1 VNIQTPNPSSYA
13 PTKADPIRLAS
24 ATIQAVDRIGEATSE
39 EIEKTADEIARGAAE
54 IAEKLRAL
62 AAAIREHSRVANEHV
77 TDFCNKA
84 TSVLEGV
91 RGLQL
96 KLAANERALQE
107 SKDSSP
113 LPSLVAKGP
122 AEFEDPKL

>member
-1 VNIQTPNPSSYA
+1 MNIHNQAAKP
-13 PTKADPIRLAS
+13 DPIRLAS
-24 ATIQAVDRIGEATSE
+24 ATIQAVDRLGAATAE

-62 AAAIREHSRVANEHV
+62 AAAIREHSKIANEHV

-96 KLAANERALQE
+96 KLEANESAAKE
-107 SKDSSP
+107 SKVVEDSSP